1 MEKAKWLFHFSD
13 GVNPGRPDDI
23 RPYRPSGRI
32 FHAMHEISGL
42 AMMSRKAEEELLR
55 AGSIGEV
62 GSAYVEDFHFGS
74 SQRLALFL
82 T

>member
-1 MEKAKWLFHFSD
+1 MASD
-13 GVNPGRPDDI
+13 
-23 RPYRPSGRI
+23 SGLSS
-32 FHAMHEISGL
+32 SGENFNELGML

-62 GSAYVEDFHFGS
+62 GSVYVEDFHFGS
-74 SQRLALFL
+74 SQRLSLFL

>member
-1 MEKAKWLFHFSD
+1 MCLHLGELVSCKPERGKQGFMASDSGLSSSGENFSEL
-13 GVNPGRPDDI
+13 G
-23 RPYRPSGRI
+23 
-32 FHAMHEISGL
+32 ML

-62 GSAYVEDFHFGS
+62 GSAYVEDSHFGS
-74 SQRLALFL
+74 SQRLSLFL

>member
-1 MEKAKWLFHFSD
+1 MASD
-13 GVNPGRPDDI
+13 SCLSS
-23 RPYRPSGRI
+23 SGES
-32 FHAMHEISGL
+32 FNELGML

-62 GSAYVEDFHFGS
+62 GSAYVEDFHFRSG
-74 SQRLALFL
+74 QRLSLFL